1 MKIIIDI
8 YGGDNAP
15 LAPLKG
21 AEMAVKEL
29 GVEII
34 AVGNEAKMKEICEK
48 ENISTEGFTFVDA
61 PIVMPVCAEPT
72 SALKEYK
79 ESSLVKGLSLLAEGE
94 GDAYVGAGSTGAIVV
109 AATLIVKRIK
119 GIKRAALASV
129 LPGLEKDYMLLDL
142 GANVECR
149 PEMLNQFGMMGSV
162 YMQSVEGIKN
172 PTVGLINIGV
182 EESKGTELQ
191 KEAFALMQKADYN
204 FIGNVEVR
212 DVPAGA
218 CDVAVADGWTGNIVL
233 KTIEGLGKG
242 FGKMLKSMLMKNAL
256 TKISALIL
264 KDSIR
269 NFKDKMDSTKR
280 GGAPLL
286 GIAKPVIKAH
296 GNSNP
301 VAFKNAINQAK
312 IFVETDING
321 TISAAIAKAK
331 EEKEA

>member
-29 GVEII
+29 GVDII
-34 AVGNEAKMKEICEK
+34 AVGNEAEMRKICEE
-48 ENISTEGFTFVDA
+48 ENIDTTGFEFVDA
-61 PIVMPVCAEPT
+61 PLVMPVCAEPT

-79 ESSLVKGLSLLAEGE
+79 ESSLVKGLSLLAEGA

-129 LPGLEKDYMLLDL
+129 LPGMENDYMLLDL

-162 YMQSVEGIKN
+162 YMKSVVGIEN

-182 EESKGTELQ
+182 EESKGTDLQ
-191 KEAFALMQKADYN
+191 KQAFELMKKADYN

-212 DVPAGA
+212 DVPNGI

-233 KTIEGLGKG
+233 KVIEGLGKS
-242 FGKMLKSMLMKNAL
+242 FGKMLKGMLMKNLL
-256 TKISALIL
+256 TKVSALFL
-264 KDSIR
+264 KDGIR
-269 NFKDKMDSTKR
+269 NFKNKVDSTTR

-301 VAFKNAINQAK
+301 VAFKNAIKQAK
-312 IFVETDING
+312 IFVETDVNG
-321 TISAAIAKAK
+321 TISSALAKMK
-331 EEKEA
+331 EEAAE

>member
-1 MKIIIDI
+1 MKIIFDI

-34 AVGNEAKMKEICEK
+34 AVGNEAEMKEICEK
-48 ENISTEGFTFVDA
+48 ENISTKGITFVDA
-61 PIVMPVCAEPT
+61 PLVMPVCAEPT

-79 ESSLVKGLSLLAEGE
+79 ESSLVKGLSLLAEGA

-129 LPGLEKDYMLLDL
+129 LPGLEHDYMLLDL

-149 PEMLNQFGMMGSV
+149 PEMLVQFGMMGSV
-162 YMQSVEGIKN
+162 YMKSIEGIEN
-172 PTVGLINIGV
+172 PTVGLVNIGV
-182 EESKGTELQ
+182 EESKGTEIH
-191 KEAFALMQKADYN
+191 KEAYGLMQKADYN

-218 CDVAVADGWTGNIVL
+218 CDVAVTDGWTGNIVL

-242 FGKMLKSMLMKNAL
+242 FAVMLKEMLTKNAF
-256 TKISALIL
+256 TKICALVL
-264 KDSIR
+264 KGGVKG
-269 NFKDKMDSTKR
+269 FKDKMDSTKR

-296 GNSNP
+296 GNSN
-301 VAFKNAINQAK
+301 AWQTADGDLGDGQYAW
-312 IFVETDING
+312 
-321 TISAAIAKAK
+321 
-331 EEKEA
+331 

>member
-1 MKIIIDI
+1 MKIILDI

-34 AVGNEAKMKEICEK
+34 AVGNEAEMKEICEK

-61 PIVMPVCAEPT
+61 PLVMPVCAEPT

-79 ESSLVKGLSLLAEGE
+79 ESSLVKGLELLSKGE

-162 YMQSVEGIKN
+162 YMQSVMGVEN

-191 KEAFALMQKADYN
+191 KEAFALMKKADYN

-242 FGKMLKSMLMKNAL
+242 FGKMLKGMFKKNLLTILAAAL
-256 TKISALIL
+256 VKNGI
-264 KDSIR
+264 DG
-269 NFKDKMDSTKR
+269 FKNKMDSTKR

-296 GNSNP
+296 GNSNSL
-301 VAFKNAINQAK
+301 AFRNAIEQAK

-321 TISAAIAKAK
+321 TISAALAKMK
-331 EEKEA
+331 EEEK

>member
-34 AVGNEAKMKEICEK
+34 AVGNEAEMKEICAK
-48 ENISTEGFTFVDA
+48 ENISTAGFTFVDA
-61 PIVMPVCAEPT
+61 PLVMPVCAEPT

-79 ESSLVKGLSLLAEGE
+79 ESSLVKGLELLSKGE

-129 LPGLEKDYMLLDL
+129 LPGLEHDYMLLDL

-162 YMQSVEGIKN
+162 YMKSVEGIEN
-172 PTVGLINIGV
+172 PTVGLVNIGV
-182 EESKGTELQ
+182 EESKGTELH
-191 KEAFALMQKADYN
+191 KEAFGLMQKADYN

-212 DVPAGA
+212 DVPEGS

-233 KTIEGLGKG
+233 KTVEGLGKG
-242 FGKMLKSMLMKNAL
+242 FGKMLKGMLTKNFL

-264 KDSIR
+264 KDGIR
-269 NFKDKMDSTKR
+269 SFKDKMDSTKR

-301 VAFKNAINQAK
+301 LAFRNAIEQAK

-321 TISAAIAKAK
+321 TISAALEKMK
-331 EEKEA
+331 EEKAE

>member
-21 AEMAVKEL
+21 AAMAVKEL

-34 AVGNEAKMKEICEK
+34 AVGNEAEMKEICEK

-61 PIVMPVCAEPT
+61 PLVMPVCAEPT

-79 ESSLVKGLSLLAEGE
+79 ESSLVKGLELLSKGE

-129 LPGLEKDYMLLDL
+129 LPGLEHDYMLLDL

-162 YMQSVEGIKN
+162 YMQSVEGVKN

-191 KEAFALMQKADYN
+191 KEAFALMKKADYN

-242 FGKMLKSMLMKNAL
+242 FGKMLKGMLMKNAL

-264 KDSIR
+264 KDGIKG
-269 NFKDKMDSTKR
+269 FKDKMDSTKR

-301 VAFKNAINQAK
+301 VAFLNAINQAK

-321 TISAAIAKAK
+321 TISSAIAKMK
-331 EEKEA
+331 EEKEE

>member
-34 AVGNEAKMKEICEK
+34 AVGNEAEMKEICER
-48 ENISTEGFTFVDA
+48 ENISTKGFTFVDA
-61 PIVMPVCAEPT
+61 PLVMPVCAEPT
-72 SALKEYK
+72 SSLKEYK
-79 ESSLVKGLSLLAEGE
+79 ESSLVKGLELLSKGE

-129 LPGLEKDYMLLDL
+129 LPGLEHDYMLLDL

-162 YMQSVEGIKN
+162 YMQSVVGIEN

-191 KEAFALMQKADYN
+191 KTAFELMKNADYN

-242 FGKMLKSMLMKNAL
+242 FGHMLKGMFKKNFI
-256 TKISALIL
+256 TKIAYLL
-264 KDSIR
+264 VKEGVGE
-269 NFKDKMDSTKR
+269 FKNKMDSTKR

-296 GNSNP
+296 GNSN
-301 VAFKNAINQAK
+301 AFAFRNAIEQAK
-312 IFVETDING
+312 IFVETDVNG
-321 TISAAIAKAK
+321 TIGAALAKMK
-331 EEKEA
+331 EEKAE

>member
-1 MKIIIDI
+1 
-8 YGGDNAP
+8 
-15 LAPLKG
+15 
-21 AEMAVKEL
+21 MAVKEL
-29 GVEII
+29 GVEIV
-34 AVGNEAKMKEICEK
+34 AFGNEAEMKEICEK

-61 PIVMPVCAEPT
+61 PLVMPVCAEPT
-72 SALKEYK
+72 SSLKEYK
-79 ESSLVKGLSLLAEGE
+79 ESSLVKGLELLSKGE

-129 LPGLEKDYMLLDL
+129 LPGLEHDYMLLDL

-149 PEMLNQFGMMGSV
+149 PEMLSQFGMMGSV
-162 YMQSVEGIKN
+162 YMKSVEGIEN

-242 FGKMLKSMLMKNAL
+242 FGKMLKGMLMKNVF
-256 TKISALIL
+256 TKISALFL
-264 KDSIR
+264 KDGIKG
-269 NFKDKMDSTKR
+269 FKAKMDSTTR

-301 VAFKNAINQAK
+301 VAFKNAIKQAK

-321 TISAAIAKAK
+321 TISSAIAKMK
-331 EEKEA
+331 EDKAE

>member
-29 GVEII
+29 GVEIV
-34 AVGNEAKMKEICEK
+34 AVGNEAEIKEICEK

-61 PIVMPVCAEPT
+61 PLVMPVCAEPT

-79 ESSLVKGLSLLAEGE
+79 ESSLVKGLELLSKGE

-129 LPGLEKDYMLLDL
+129 LPGLEHDYMLLDL

-149 PEMLNQFGMMGSV
+149 PEMLSQFGMMGSV
-162 YMQSVEGIKN
+162 YMKSVEGIEN

-242 FGKMLKSMLMKNAL
+242 FGKMLKGMLMKNIF
-256 TKISALIL
+256 TKISALFL
-264 KDSIR
+264 KDGIKG
-269 NFKDKMDSTKR
+269 FKAKMDSTTR

-286 GIAKPVIKAH
+286 GIARPVIKAH

-301 VAFKNAINQAK
+301 VAFKNAIKQAK

-321 TISAAIAKAK
+321 TISSAIAKMK
-331 EEKEA
+331 EDKAE

>member
-21 AEMAVKEL
+21 AELAVKEL
-29 GVEII
+29 GVEIV
-34 AVGNEAKMKEICEK
+34 AVGDEAEMRKICKE
-48 ENISTEGFTFVDA
+48 ENICTDGFEFVDA
-61 PIVMPVCAEPT
+61 PLVMPVCAEPT

-79 ESSLVKGLSLLAEGE
+79 ESSLVKGLELLAKGE

-129 LPGLEKDYMLLDL
+129 IPGMKKDYMMLDL

-162 YMQSVEGIKN
+162 YMKSVVGIEN

-212 DVPAGA
+212 DVPEGC

-242 FGKMLKSMLMKNAL
+242 FGKMLKEMLMKNLL
-256 TKISALIL
+256 TKISAFFL
-264 KDSIR
+264 KDGIR
-269 NFKDKMDSTKR
+269 DFKSKVDSTKR

-301 VAFKNAINQAK
+301 FAFRNAIEQAK
-312 IFVETDING
+312 IFVETDVNG
-321 TISAAIAKAK
+321 TIAAALAKMK
-331 EEKEA
+331 EESAE

>member
-1 MKIIIDI
+1 MKIIIDV

-34 AVGNEAKMKEICEK
+34 AVGNEAEMKEICER

-61 PIVMPVCAEPT
+61 PLVMPVCAEPT

-79 ESSLVKGLSLLAEGE
+79 ESSLVKGLELLSKGE

-129 LPGLEKDYMLLDL
+129 LPGLEHDYMLLDL

-162 YMQSVEGIKN
+162 YMQSVEGVEN

-242 FGKMLKSMLMKNAL
+242 FGKMLKGMLMKNIF
-256 TKISALIL
+256 TKISALFL
-264 KDSIR
+264 KDGIKG
-269 NFKDKMDSTKR
+269 FKAKMDSTTR

-301 VAFKNAINQAK
+301 VAFKNAIKQAK

-321 TISAAIAKAK
+321 TISSAIAKMK
-331 EEKEA
+331 EDKAE

>member
-15 LAPLKG
+15 IAPLKG
-21 AEMAVKEL
+21 AAMAIKDL

-34 AVGNEAKMKEICEK
+34 AVGNEKEMLEICEK
-48 ENISTEGFTFVDA
+48 EGISTEGMTFVDA
-61 PIVMPVCAEPT
+61 PLVMPVCAEPT

-129 LPGLEKDYMLLDL
+129 LPGLNKDYMLLDL

-162 YMQSVEGIKN
+162 YMESVMGVKS

-191 KEAFALMQKADYN
+191 KEALALMKKADYN
-204 FIGNVEVR
+204 FVGNLEAR
-212 DVPAGA
+212 DVPYGT

-233 KTIEGLGKG
+233 KTVEGVGKS
-242 FGKMLKSMLMKNAL
+242 FGKMIKEMLMKNL
-256 TKISALIL
+256 FTKIAAVIL
-264 KDSIR
+264 KDGVKGL
-269 NFKDKMDSTKR
+269 KDKMDSSKR

-301 VAFKNAINQAK
+301 YAFRNAIEQAK
-312 IFVETDING
+312 IFIETDVNG
-321 TISAAIAKAK
+321 TITKALNEMK
-331 EEKEA
+331 ESVKE

>member
-29 GVEII
+29 GVEIV
-34 AVGNEAKMKEICEK
+34 AVGNEAEMKEICEK

-61 PIVMPVCAEPT
+61 PLVMPVCAEPT

-79 ESSLVKGLSLLAEGE
+79 ESSLVKGLELLSKGE

-129 LPGLEKDYMLLDL
+129 FPGLEHDYMLLDL

-149 PEMLNQFGMMGSV
+149 PEMLSQFGMMGSV
-162 YMQSVEGIKN
+162 YMKSVEGIEN

-242 FGKMLKSMLMKNAL
+242 FGKMLKGMLMKNIF
-256 TKISALIL
+256 TKISALFL
-264 KDSIR
+264 KDGIKG
-269 NFKDKMDSTKR
+269 FKAKMDSTTR

-301 VAFKNAINQAK
+301 VAFKNAIKQAK

-321 TISAAIAKAK
+321 TISSAIAKMK
-331 EEKEA
+331 EDKAE

>member
-15 LAPLKG
+15 IAPLKG

-34 AVGNEAKMKEICEK
+34 AVGNEKEMREICEK
-48 ENISTEGFTFVDA
+48 EGINTAGFTFVDA
-61 PIVMPVCAEPT
+61 PLVMPVCADPT
-72 SALKEYK
+72 AAMKEYK
-79 ESSLVKGLSLLAEGE
+79 ESSLVKGLSLLAEGAA
-94 GDAYVGAGSTGAIVV
+94 DAYVGAGSTGAIVV

-129 LPGLEKDYMLLDL
+129 LPGMEKDYMLLDL

-162 YMQSVEGIKN
+162 YMENVMGVKN
-172 PTVGLINIGV
+172 PTVGLVNIGV

-191 KEAFALMQKADYN
+191 KEALALMKNADYN
-204 FIGNVEVR
+204 FIGNLEAR
-212 DVPAGA
+212 DVPYGI
-218 CDVAVADGWTGNIVL
+218 CDVAVADGWTGNIML
-233 KTIEGLGKG
+233 KTIEGCGKS
-242 FGKMLKSMLMKNAL
+242 FGKMIKAMFMKNIL
-256 TKISALIL
+256 TKLSAVVLKGGISE
-264 KDSIR
+264 
-269 NFKDKMDSTKR
+269 FKDKLDASKR

-312 IFVETDING
+312 IFVETDVNG
-321 TISAAIAKAK
+321 TISAAIAKLK
-331 EEKEA
+331 EGEKA

>member
-1 MKIIIDI
+1 MKIILDI

-21 AEMAVKEL
+21 AELAVKEL

-34 AVGNEAKMKEICEK
+34 AVGNEAEMKEICEK
-48 ENISTEGFTFVDA
+48 EKISTEGIEFVDA
-61 PIVMPVCAEPT
+61 PLVMPVCAEPT

-79 ESSLVKGLSLLAEGE
+79 ESSLVKGLSLLAEGA

-129 LPGLEKDYMLLDL
+129 LPGLEHDYMLLDL

-162 YMQSVEGIKN
+162 YMQSVEGIEN

-191 KEAFALMQKADYN
+191 KEAFALMQNADYN

-242 FGKMLKSMLMKNAL
+242 FGKMLKGMLMKNIF
-256 TKISALIL
+256 TKMSAAFL
-264 KDSIR
+264 KDGIR
-269 NFKDKMDSTKR
+269 SFKMKMDSTTR

-301 VAFKNAINQAK
+301 VAFKNAIKQAA

-321 TISAAIAKAK
+321 TISAALEKMK
-331 EEKEA
+331 EEKAE

>member
-34 AVGNEAKMKEICEK
+34 AVGNEAEMKEICEK

-61 PIVMPVCAEPT
+61 PLVMPVCAEPT

-79 ESSLVKGLSLLAEGE
+79 ESSLVKGLELLSKGE

-129 LPGLEKDYMLLDL
+129 VPGLEKDYMLLDL

-162 YMQSVEGIKN
+162 YMKSVQGIEN

-191 KEAFALMQKADYN
+191 KSAFELMKKADYN

-212 DVPAGA
+212 DVPAGC

-233 KTIEGLGKG
+233 KTIEGLGKS
-242 FGKMLKSMLMKNAL
+242 FGKMLKAMLMKNL
-256 TKISALIL
+256 FTKVSALFL
-264 KDSIR
+264 KDGIR
-269 NFKDKMDSTKR
+269 SFKSKVDSSAR

-301 VAFKNAINQAK
+301 VAFKNAILQAK
-312 IFVETDING
+312 IFVETDVNG
-321 TISAAIAKAK
+321 TISAALAKMK
-331 EEKEA
+331 EEKEE

>member
-29 GVEII
+29 GVEIV
-34 AVGNEAKMKEICEK
+34 AVGNEAEMKEICEK

-61 PIVMPVCAEPT
+61 PLVMPVCAEPT

-79 ESSLVKGLSLLAEGE
+79 ESSLVKGLSLLAEGA

-129 LPGLEKDYMLLDL
+129 LPGLEHDYMLLDL

-149 PEMLNQFGMMGSV
+149 PEMLSQFGMMGSV
-162 YMQSVEGIKN
+162 YMKSVEGIEN

-242 FGKMLKSMLMKNAL
+242 FGKMLKGMLMKNVFP
-256 TKISALIL
+256 KISALFL
-264 KDSIR
+264 KDGIKG
-269 NFKDKMDSTKR
+269 FKAKMDSTTR

-301 VAFKNAINQAK
+301 VAFKNAIKQAK

-321 TISAAIAKAK
+321 TIFSAIAKMK
-331 EEKEA
+331 EDKAE

>member
-1 MKIIIDI
+1 MKIIFDI

-34 AVGNEAKMKEICEK
+34 AVGNEAEMRKICAE
-48 ENISTEGFTFVDA
+48 ENISTDGIEFFDA
-61 PIVMPVCAEPT
+61 PLVMPVCAEPT

-79 ESSLVKGLSLLAEGE
+79 ESSLVKGLSLLAEGK

-129 LPGLEKDYMLLDL
+129 VPGMEKDYMLLDL

-162 YMQSVEGIKN
+162 YMQSVVGIEN

-182 EESKGTELQ
+182 EESKGTDLQ
-191 KEAFALMQKADYN
+191 KQAFELMKKADYN

-212 DVPAGA
+212 DVPNGI
-218 CDVAVADGWTGNIVL
+218 CDVAVADGWTGNVVL
-233 KTIEGLGKG
+233 KLIEGLGKS
-242 FGKMLKSMLMKNAL
+242 FGKMLKAMLMKNFL
-256 TKISALIL
+256 TKISAVLL
-264 KDSIR
+264 KDGIK
-269 NFKDKMDSTKR
+269 NFKSKVDASTR

-301 VAFKNAINQAK
+301 VAFKNAILQAK
-312 IFVETDING
+312 IFVETDVNG
-321 TISAAIAKAK
+321 TISAALAKMK
-331 EEKEA
+331 EESAE

>member
-34 AVGNEAKMKEICEK
+34 AVGNEAEMKEICEK
-48 ENISTEGFTFVDA
+48 ENISTKGITFVDA
-61 PIVMPVCAEPT
+61 PLVMPVCAEPT

-79 ESSLVKGLSLLAEGE
+79 ESSLVKGLSLLAEGA

-129 LPGLEKDYMLLDL
+129 LPGLEHDYMLLDL

-149 PEMLNQFGMMGSV
+149 PEMLSQFGMMGSV
-162 YMQSVEGIKN
+162 YMKSVEGIEN

-242 FGKMLKSMLMKNAL
+242 FGKMLKGMLMKNVF
-256 TKISALIL
+256 TKISALFL
-264 KDSIR
+264 KDGIKG
-269 NFKDKMDSTKR
+269 FKAKMDSTTR

-301 VAFKNAINQAK
+301 VAFKNAIKQAK

-321 TISAAIAKAK
+321 TISSAIAKMK
-331 EEKEA
+331 EDKAE

>member
-1 MKIIIDI
+1 MKIIMDM

-29 GVEII
+29 GTEII
-34 AVGNEAKMKEICEK
+34 AVGNEAEMKKICEE
-48 ENISTEGFTFVDA
+48 ENISTKGFTFVDA
-61 PIVMPVCAEPT
+61 PLVMPVCAEPT

-79 ESSLVKGLSLLAEGE
+79 ESSLVKGLELLAAGE

-129 LPGLEKDYMLLDL
+129 LPGMEKDYMLLDL

-162 YMQSVEGIKN
+162 YMQSVQGIEN

-182 EESKGTELQ
+182 EESKGTQLQ
-191 KEAFALMQKADYN
+191 KDAFELMKKANYN

-233 KTIEGLGKG
+233 KVIEGLGKS
-242 FGKMLKSMLMKNAL
+242 FGKMLKAMLMKNL
-256 TKISALIL
+256 FTKLSALFL
-264 KDSIR
+264 KDGIKG
-269 NFKDKMDSTKR
+269 FKNKVDSSTR

-301 VAFKNAINQAK
+301 VAFKNAVKQAK
-312 IFVETDING
+312 IFVETDVNG
-321 TISAAIAKAK
+321 T
-331 EEKEA
+331 

>member
-34 AVGNEAKMKEICEK
+34 AVGNEAEMREICEK
-48 ENISTEGFTFVDA
+48 ENISTKGFTFVDA
-61 PIVMPVCAEPT
+61 PLVMPVCAEPT
-72 SALKEYK
+72 SSLKEYK
-79 ESSLVKGLSLLAEGE
+79 ESSLVKGLELLSMGE

-129 LPGLEKDYMLLDL
+129 VPGFKNDYMLLDL

-162 YMQSVEGIKN
+162 YMQSVVGIEN

-182 EESKGTELQ
+182 EDSKGTELQ
-191 KEAFALMQKADYN
+191 KEALALMKNASYN

-212 DVPAGA
+212 DVPKGI

-233 KTIEGLGKG
+233 KTIEGVGKG
-242 FGKMLKSMLMKNAL
+242 FGKMIKKMFKKNILSKLAYILVKGGVDEFKS
-256 TKISALIL
+256 
-264 KDSIR
+264 
-269 NFKDKMDSTKR
+269 KMDSTKR

-312 IFVETDING
+312 IFVETDVNG
-321 TISAAIAKAK
+321 TISTALAKMK
-331 EEKEA
+331 EEAAE

>member
-34 AVGNEAKMKEICEK
+34 AVGNETEMREICKK
-48 ENISTEGFTFVDA
+48 ENISTNGFTFVDA
-61 PIVMPVCAEPT
+61 PLIMPVCAEPT
-72 SALKEYK
+72 SSLKEYK
-79 ESSLVKGLSLLAEGE
+79 ESSLVKGLELLSMGE

-129 LPGLEKDYMLLDL
+129 VPGFKNDYMLLDL

-162 YMQSVEGIKN
+162 YMQSVVGIEN

-182 EESKGTELQ
+182 EDSKGTELQ
-191 KEAFALMQKADYN
+191 KEALALMKNASYN

-212 DVPAGA
+212 DVPKGI

-233 KTIEGLGKG
+233 KTIEGVGKG
-242 FGKMLKSMLMKNAL
+242 FGKMIKKMFKKNILSKLAYILVKGGVDEFKS
-256 TKISALIL
+256 
-264 KDSIR
+264 
-269 NFKDKMDSTKR
+269 KMDSTKR

-312 IFVETDING
+312 IFVETDVNG
-321 TISAAIAKAK
+321 TISTALAKMK
-331 EEKEA
+331 EEAAE

>member
-1 MKIIIDI
+1 MKIILDI

-34 AVGNEAKMKEICEK
+34 AVGNEAEMKKICAEEK
-48 ENISTEGFTFVDA
+48 IDTAGFTFVDA
-61 PIVMPVCAEPT
+61 PLVMPVCAEPT

-79 ESSLVKGLSLLAEGE
+79 ESSLVKGLSLLSEGI

-129 LPGLEKDYMLLDL
+129 LPGLEHDYMLLDL

-162 YMQSVEGIKN
+162 YMQSVEGVEN

-191 KEAFALMQKADYN
+191 KSAFELMKKADYN

-212 DVPAGA
+212 DVPAGC

-242 FGKMLKSMLMKNAL
+242 FGKMLKAMLMKNAL
-256 TKISALIL
+256 TKICAVIL
-264 KDSIR
+264 KDGIR
-269 NFKDKMDSTKR
+269 GFKAKMDSTAR

-301 VAFKNAINQAK
+301 VAFKNAIKQAK

-321 TISAAIAKAK
+321 TISAALSKLK

>member
-1 MKIIIDI
+1 MKIILDI

-21 AEMAVKEL
+21 AEMAVREL

-34 AVGNEAKMKEICEK
+34 AVGNEAEMKEICEK
-48 ENISTEGFTFVDA
+48 EKISTAGFTFVDA
-61 PIVMPVCAEPT
+61 PLVMPVCAEPT

-79 ESSLVKGLSLLAEGE
+79 ESSLVKGLELLSKGE

-162 YMQSVEGIKN
+162 YMQSVMGVEN

-242 FGKMLKSMLMKNAL
+242 FGKMLKGMLMKNAL
-256 TKISALIL
+256 TKICALVL
-264 KDSIR
+264 KDGIR
-269 NFKDKMDSTKR
+269 GFKNKMDSTKR

-301 VAFKNAINQAK
+301 LAFRNAIEQAK

-321 TISAAIAKAK
+321 TISGALAKMK
-331 EEKEA
+331 EE